1 MLLGI
6 DASRATTLQ
15 RTGTENYSFHL
26 IGHLLA
32 LNDHRYRLYFN
43 GVPPPDI
50 FTPRDN
56 WEARVISFPR
66 LWTHLRLSW
75 EMVRQP
81 PDLLF
86 VPAHVIPL
94 IHPRSVVTV
103 HDLGYIYYPQAHRAF
118 DRLYLDLS
126 TRFNTR
132 VASQIIADS
141 EATKRD
147 LVREYR
153 VPEGRITVV
162 YPGCSLEPVIDE
174 AGWGSVKERYHLP
187 DRYILHLGTLHPRK
201 NILRLLEA
209 FGSLTRDFPDL
220 HLVLAGKRG
229 WLYKE
234 ILSQAEGLGGRV
246 HFPGYIASEDLLLLL
261 RKARLFILPSL
272 YEGFG
277 FPILEA
283 MAAGT
288 PVVCSNASALP
299 EVAGDAALL
308 FDPHDVEAMRET
320 MRRVLG
326 DEALRAELIER
337 GLERVKVFSW
347 ERCARETLGVLE
359 RAVGRISYEDEI

>member
-1 MLLGI
+1 MVVGI
-6 DASRATTLQ
+6 DASRATALQ
-15 RTGTENYSFHL
+15 RTGTENYSLHL
-26 IGHLLA
+26 IRHLLA
-32 LNDHRYRLYFN
+32 VNNHRYRLYFN
-43 GVPPPDI
+43 ATPPAGLFPQS
-50 FTPRDN
+50 DN
-56 WEARVISFPR
+56 WEARVMPFPR

-81 PDLLF
+81 PDLLL

-103 HDLGYIYYPQAHRAF
+103 HDLGYIYYPQTHRPF

-126 TRFNTR
+126 TRFNAS
-132 VASQIIADS
+132 VASHIIADS
-141 EATKRD
+141 EATKSD

-153 VPEGRITVV
+153 VAEERITVV

-174 AGWGSVKERYHLP
+174 TGWERVKERYHLP

-209 FGSLTRDFPDL
+209 FQPLARDFPDL
-220 HLVLAGKRG
+220 HLVLAGKKG
-229 WLYKE
+229 WLYEE
-234 ILSQAEGLGGRV
+234 IRYKAEELGGKV
-246 HFPGYIASEDLLLLL
+246 HLPGYIASEDLPLLI

-320 MRRVLG
+320 ARKVLE
-326 DEALRAELIER
+326 DEALRAELVER
-337 GLERVKVFSW
+337 GLERAKVFSW
-347 ERCARETLGVLE
+347 ERCAREILAVLE
-359 RAVGRISYEDEI
+359 KAGGSHE

>member
-1 MLLGI
+1 MLVGI
-6 DASRATTLQ
+6 DASRATSPQ
-15 RTGTENYSFHL
+15 RTGTENYSLYL

-43 GVPPPDI
+43 VAPPLGLFPQS
-50 FTPRDN
+50 DN
-56 WEARVISFPR
+56 WEALVMPFPR

-75 EMVRQP
+75 EMVRRA

-103 HDLGYIYYPQAHRAF
+103 HDLGYIYYPQAHRPF

-126 TRFNTR
+126 TRFNAS
-132 VASQIIADS
+132 VAGQIIADS
-141 EATKRD
+141 ETTKND

-153 VPEGRITVV
+153 VPEERITVV
-162 YPGCSLEPVIDE
+162 YPGCNLEPADE
-174 AGWGSVKERYHLP
+174 TGGERVRERYHLP
-187 DRYILHLGTLHPRK
+187 HKYILHLGTLHPRK

-209 FGSLTRDFPDL
+209 FQFLARDFPDL
-220 HLVLAGKRG
+220 HLVLAGKKG
-229 WLYKE
+229 WLYDE
-234 ILSQAEGLGGRV
+234 ILYKVEGLGGRV
-246 HFPGYIASEDLLLLL
+246 HLPGYIASQDLSPLL
-261 RKARLFILPSL
+261 RGARLFILPSL

-320 MRRVLG
+320 IRRVLE
-326 DEALRAELIER
+326 DEALRAELVER
-337 GLERVKVFSW
+337 GLERAKLFSW
-347 ERCARETLGVLE
+347 ERCARETLSVLE
-359 RAVGRISYEDEI
+359 KVAGSDG

>member
-1 MLLGI
+1 MLVGI
-6 DASRATTLQ
+6 DASRATSLQ
-15 RTGTENYSFHL
+15 RTGTENYSLYL
-26 IGHLLA
+26 IRHLLA

-43 GVPPPDI
+43 VVPSLGLFPQG
-50 FTPRDN
+50 DN
-56 WEARVISFPR
+56 WEARVMPFPR

-75 EMVRQP
+75 EMARRP

-103 HDLGYIYYPQAHRAF
+103 HDLGYIYYPQAHRPF

-126 TRFNTR
+126 TRFNAS

-141 EATKRD
+141 EATKND
-147 LVREYR
+147 LVQEYR
-153 VPEGRITVV
+153 VPEERITVV
-162 YPGCSLEPVIDE
+162 YPGCNLEPVIDE
-174 AGWGSVKERYHLP
+174 SGWGRVRERYHLP
-187 DRYILHLGTLHPRK
+187 DEYILHLGTLHPRK

-209 FGSLTRDFPDL
+209 FQSLTRDFPDL
-220 HLVLAGKRG
+220 HLVLAGKKG

-234 ILSQAEGLGGRV
+234 ILYKAEGLGGRV
-246 HFPGYIASEDLLLLL
+246 HFPGYIASEDLPLLL
-261 RKARLFILPSL
+261 RGARLFILPSL

-308 FDPHDVEAMRET
+308 FDPHDVET
-320 MRRVLG
+320 MTEASKRVLENEG
-326 DEALRAELIER
+326 LRAELVER

-347 ERCARETLGVLE
+347 ERCARETLSVLE
-359 RAVGRISYEDEI
+359 RVTGSDG

>member
-1 MLLGI
+1 
-6 DASRATTLQ
+6 
-15 RTGTENYSFHL
+15 
-26 IGHLLA
+26 
-32 LNDHRYRLYFN
+32 
-43 GVPPPDI
+43 
-50 FTPRDN
+50 
-56 WEARVISFPR
+56 
-66 LWTHLRLSW
+66 
-75 EMVRQP
+75 MVRQS

-86 VPAHVIPL
+86 VPAHVIPF

-126 TRFNTR
+126 TRFNVK

-141 EATKRD
+141 EATEND
-147 LVREYR
+147 LVQKYR
-153 VPEGRITVV
+153 VAEERITVV
-162 YPGCSLEPVIDE
+162 YPGCNLEPVIDGT
-174 AGWGSVKERYHLP
+174 GWERVKERYRLP

-209 FGSLTRDFPDL
+209 FQRLARDYPEL
-220 HLVLAGKRG
+220 HLVLAGKKG

-234 ILSQAEGLGGRV
+234 ILSKAEGLGERV
-246 HFPGYIASEDLLLLL
+246 HFPGYIASEDLPFLI

-308 FDPHDVEAMRET
+308 FDPYDVEAMRET
-320 MRRVLG
+320 TRKVLE
-326 DEALRAELIER
+326 DEALRAELVER
-337 GLERVKVFSW
+337 GLERAKAFSW
-347 ERCARETLGVLE
+347 ERCARQTLSVLE
-359 RAVGRISYEDEI
+359 KVAGSDG

>member
-1 MLLGI
+1 MVVGI
-6 DASRATTLQ
+6 DASRAISPQ
-15 RTGTENYSFHL
+15 RTGTENYSLHL
-26 IGHLLA
+26 IRHLLA
-32 LNDHRYRLYFN
+32 LNDYRYRLYFN
-43 GVPPPDI
+43 ATPPAGLFPQS
-50 FTPRDN
+50 DN
-56 WEARVISFPR
+56 WEARVMPFPR

-75 EMVRQP
+75 EMVRRP

-103 HDLGYIYYPQAHRAF
+103 HDLGYIYYPQTHRPF

-126 TRFNTR
+126 TRFNAS
-132 VASQIIADS
+132 VASQIIVDS

-147 LVREYR
+147 LIQKYR

-174 AGWGSVKERYHLP
+174 AGWERVRERYHLP

-209 FGSLTRDFPDL
+209 FQPLARDFPDL
-220 HLVLAGKRG
+220 HLVLAGKKG
-229 WLYKE
+229 WLYEE
-234 ILSQAEGLGGRV
+234 ILYKAEGLGGRV
-246 HFPGYIASEDLLLLL
+246 HFPGYIASEDLPFLI

-320 MRRVLG
+320 ARKVLE
-326 DEALRAELIER
+326 DEALRAELVER
-337 GLERVKVFSW
+337 GLERAKFFSW
-347 ERCARETLGVLE
+347 ERCARETLSVLE
-359 RAVGRISYEDEI
+359 KAGGNDD

>member
-1 MLLGI
+1 M
-6 DASRATTLQ
+6 
-15 RTGTENYSFHL
+15 
-26 IGHLLA
+26 
-32 LNDHRYRLYFN
+32 
-43 GVPPPDI
+43 P
-50 FTPRDN
+50 
-56 WEARVISFPR
+56 FPR

-75 EMVRQP
+75 EMVRRP

-86 VPAHVIPL
+86 VPAHVVPL
-94 IHPRSVVTV
+94 MHPCSVVTV
-103 HDLGYIYYPQAHRAF
+103 HDLGYIYYPQAHRAL
-118 DRLYLDLS
+118 DRLYLDFS
-126 TRFNTR
+126 TRFNAS

-141 EATKRD
+141 EATKKD

-153 VPEGRITVV
+153 VAEERISVV
-162 YPGCSLEPVIDE
+162 YPGCNLEPVIGE
-174 AGWGSVKERYHLP
+174 TGRARVRERYHLP

-209 FGSLTRDFPDL
+209 FQSLARDFPDL

-229 WLYKE
+229 WLYAE
-234 ILSQAEGLGGRV
+234 ILYRAEGLGGRV
-246 HFPGYIASEDLLLLL
+246 HFPGYIAPEDLPLLL
-261 RKARLFILPSL
+261 RGARLFILPSL

-320 MRRVLG
+320 IRRVLE
-326 DEALRAELIER
+326 DEALGAELVER
-337 GLERVKVFSW
+337 GLERAKVFSW
-347 ERCARETLGVLE
+347 ERCAGEILRVLE
-359 RAVGRISYEDEI
+359 RAAGNNG

>member
-6 DASRATTLQ
+6 DASRAISPQ
-15 RTGTENYSFHL
+15 RTGTENYSLYL
-26 IGHLLA
+26 ICHLLA
-32 LNDHRYRLYFN
+32 LNDRRYRLYFN
-43 GVPPPDI
+43 AAPPPGL
-50 FTPRDN
+50 FPQSDN
-56 WEARVISFPR
+56 WEARVIPFPR

-75 EMVRQP
+75 EMVHRD

-103 HDLGYIYYPQAHRAF
+103 HDLGYIYYPQAHRPF

-126 TRFNTR
+126 TRFNAS

-141 EATKRD
+141 EATKND
-147 LVREYR
+147 LVRKYH
-153 VPEGRITVV
+153 VPEERITVV
-162 YPGCSLEPVIDE
+162 YPGCNLEPVIDE
-174 AGWGSVKERYHLP
+174 AGWRRVRERYHLP

-209 FGSLTRDFPDL
+209 FQSLATDFPDL
-220 HLVLAGKRG
+220 HLVLAGKKG
-229 WLYKE
+229 WLYEE
-234 ILSQAEGLGGRV
+234 IFYKAEGLNGRV
-246 HFPGYIASEDLLLLL
+246 HSPGYIASEDLPLLL

-308 FDPHDVEAMRET
+308 FDPHNVEAMRET
-320 MRRVLG
+320 TRRVLE

-337 GLERVKVFSW
+337 GLERAKIFSW
-347 ERCARETLGVLE
+347 ERCAKETLSVLE
-359 RAVGRISYEDEI
+359 KVTGNDG